1 MSPRAVT
8 ADTRH
13 QATPVWTVL
22 VPAVTGAAALL
33 LPAVHALV
41 VALALAVGALVS
53 RRYPQRQ
60 LAAAAALAGG
70 VVAAVAARA
79 ALTARIGPAG
89 PASLEGIL
97 PLAGAAVALVLAW
110 QLVGAIA
117 DRTLRAPVGGE
128 VWPTTR
134 KARWVHDAAL
144 AASAVVVAVLWHV
157 FPLLALAAVFPLFA
171 GARIV
176 DDHGGR
182 GGVAVDRVTGLPTA
196 GAIRAVLSEEAAR
209 ARRFDRSLVLL
220 VVELDQ
226 IGDHKRK
233 VGQPVRQ
240 ALMRA
245 VAAHLQA
252 VSREYDVVGRLSGDE
267 FVVLCPEAD
276 VVGARAVAE
285 RIRAGLAAQPFRT
298 GAAEA
303 PVAVTASVGLAMFPD
318 DSDDLD
324 ELFVE
329 AELAASYARSQGGD
343 RVCLAA
349 RLPDEFRGAVACDA
363 DAYRFV
369 GAVPAAP
376 AAEPLPA
383 PGADGDGEVAPDRLV
398 KVASE
403 PLAHAKPSTD
413 RLLGAVGVAA
423 AMAVAVGVVAGPAPS
438 HWGAVLVF
446 AALAVGAEWF
456 SASVYGRSS
465 SSWSAVPLVAFA
477 AVATSPVEVALAC
490 VVAGIGG
497 GALRGTRVRQA
508 AFNVAVLVLSGLSSF
523 ATVQLLTAVDVH
535 ATGSLL
541 EALIVGL
548 VAGPAFFVVNVW
560 LVATAVAA
568 SGRAS
573 VWDVWREDLL
583 WLVPHQLGMGALAG
597 ASALVYHLIGAEGA
611 LLLSLP
617 AVGLH
622 LAQRQFLNRTR
633 QNVVRLRQLND
644 DLSDANTRTVRV
656 NERLTDALGQ
666 VNAGYLATVESLA
679 AAVDAKDTYTGSH
692 IDRVEAYGRLLLQLI
707 DPELRDDEQMLW
719 GFRLHD
725 VGKIGVPDSILL
737 KPGPLDDHE
746 WTVMRRHPEIG
757 AQIIEAAPFLQ
768 GARDIVLHH
777 HERWDGGGYPRGLGG
792 QAIPFGARLFSLVDA
807 FDAMTSDRPYRSAM
821 SIDQALEELRRNSGT
836 QFDPE
841 MIEGMLQLPT
851 TSLEEVPLQVASR
864 RHATRRLAAGGLL
877 LPITADVYDAL
888 DEAAPVHVIAR

>member
-1 MSPRAVT
+1 M
-8 ADTRH
+8 
-13 QATPVWTVL
+13 
-22 VPAVTGAAALL
+22 PAVTGAAALL

-79 ALTARIGPAG
+79 ALTARVGPPG

-117 DRTLRAPVGGE
+117 DRTLRARVGGE

-134 KARWVHDAAL
+134 NARWVQDAAL

-157 FPLLALAAVFPLFA
+157 FPLLALAALFPLFA
-171 GARIV
+171 GARV
-176 DDHGGR
+176 VDHGGR
-182 GGVAVDRVTGLPTA
+182 GAVAIDRVTGLPTA
-196 GAIRAVLSEEAAR
+196 GAIRAALADEAAR
-209 ARRFDRSLVLL
+209 ARRFHRSVAVL
-220 VVELDQ
+220 VVDLDQ

-233 VGQPVRQ
+233 VGQPVGQ
-240 ALMRA
+240 GLLRA

-252 VSREYDVVGRLSGDE
+252 LSREYDVVGRLSGDE

-285 RIRAGLAAQPFRT
+285 RIRAGLAAEPFRMGT
-298 GAAEA
+298 AEA

-324 ELFVE
+324 QLLVE

-349 RLPDEFRGAVACDA
+349 LLPEEFRGVAAYDA
-363 DAYRFV
+363 AAYRFV
-369 GAVPAAP
+369 GAVPVAP

-383 PGADGDGEVAPDRLV
+383 PGRDGDREVAPDRLV

-423 AMAVAVGVVAGPAPS
+423 SVAVAVGAVAGPAPR

-456 SASVYGRSS
+456 AASVYGRSS

-477 AVATSPVEVALAC
+477 AVAMSPVEVALAC
-490 VVAGIGG
+490 VLAGVGG

-523 ATVQLLTAVDVH
+523 LTVQMLTAVDVD

-568 SGRAS
+568 SGRAP

-633 QNVVRLRQLND
+633 QNVVRLRELND
-644 DLSDANTRTVRV
+644 DLSDANTRVVRV

-737 KPGPLDDHE
+737 KPGPLDDQE
-746 WTVMRRHPEIG
+746 WVVMRRHPEIG
-757 AQIIEAAPFLQ
+757 AQIIQAAPFLQ

-777 HERWDGGGYPRGLGG
+777 HERWDGGGYPRGLCG

-807 FDAMTSDRPYRSAM
+807 FDAMTSDRPYRTAM

-841 MIEGMLQLPT
+841 MIEGMLQLPR
-851 TSLEEVPLQVASR
+851 TSLEEVPVQVASR
-864 RHATRRLAAGGLL
+864 RHATRRRAAAGGLL

-888 DEAAPVHVIAR
+888 DEPARVHIVAR